1 MTVSGC
7 QETPDDELFWNMNIV
22 CPLIAIGM
30 PAMEPY
36 VDDLVEIAKLAQ
48 RMRCKKVFINVVVVV
63 FLWW

>member
-1 MTVSGC
+1 
-7 QETPDDELFWNMNIV
+7 MNIV

-36 VDDLVEIAKLAQ
+36 VDDLVEITKLAQ
-48 RMRCKKVFINVVVVV
+48 RMRCKKVFLYDYVVVVV